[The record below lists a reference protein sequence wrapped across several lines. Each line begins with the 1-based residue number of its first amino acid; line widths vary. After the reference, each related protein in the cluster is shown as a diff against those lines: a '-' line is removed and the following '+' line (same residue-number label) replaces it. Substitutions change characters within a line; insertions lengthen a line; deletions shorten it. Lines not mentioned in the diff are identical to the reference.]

1 MPIYFGMRVIITE
14 NHANL
19 FRNKAGGFFNGNL
32 GVVHS
37 LSNHTLFVRCNLK
50 LIAIFPVTNQ
60 QNDTYYPIRPV
71 YSVTVAK
78 AQGQTIPH
86 VTIWFDKPKSSTATA
101 LCRHVTCSFLSMH
114 LLFKAVHGK
123 SFRTK
128 STIAY
133 FFSLVLLLRANA
145 IRLHCSEGPAIS
157 KSLTMSCCYFFG

>member
-14 NHANL
+14 NHANYFVTRL
-19 FRNKAGGFFNGNL
+19 VDFLTETSASFIPFQI
-32 GVVHS
+32 
-37 LSNHTLFVRCNLK
+37 TLFLFVAIINM
-50 LIAIFPVTNQ
+50 IAIFPVTNQ

-78 AQGQTIPH
+78 RK
-86 VTIWFDKPKSSTATA
+86 DKPFHTLQFGLINQNRQLQL

-133 FFSLVLLLRANA
+133 SFHSYFFSEQGA
-145 IRLHCSEGPAIS
+145 IGLHCSEGPAIS
-157 KSLTMSCCYFFG
+157 KSLTMSCCYLFG